1 MKNFLFVLFIL
12 VSLSSFSQKKKL
24 YRVTNDKGT
33 FFLSYGFNRTVY
45 SMSNL
50 YLVGNGYNFN
60 LERSKATDNQSKFG
74 SGDYALNSIS
84 IPQYN
89 FKLGYYYKKK
99 WSIAF
104 AVDHMKYIFA
114 DNNHVIFSGNTSF
127 IVQEVAFGNDGQ
139 TFSNSLKYSESVTTN
154 KEQFRFENSKGLN
167 YIHAELGLAERLYVK
182 GKRGNFCIASNTGFG
197 AGVLYSYTT
206 LLYNNIQGK
215 TAKSLSGYGL
225 SAFAGLRC
233 EVYKRAFIYTN
244 FSLGFL
250 HKVHEKSNAADPS
263 AIAKQKFGYSQIEI
277 GLGIFLYRRM
287 KNGCGGCPVW

>member
-1 MKNFLFVLFIL
+1 MKKLLVVLFIL

-24 YRVTNDKGT
+24 RRVTNDKGT
-33 FFLSYGFNRTVY
+33 IFTSWGFNQSAYT
-45 SMSNL
+45 MSNL
-50 YLVGNGYNFN
+50 HLSGNGYNFN

-89 FKLGYYYKKK
+89 FKVGYYYKKK

-114 DNNHVIFSGNTSF
+114 DQNQVIISGNTSF
-127 IVQEVAFGNDGQ
+127 IVQDVSFGNQQ
-139 TFSNSLKYSESVTTN
+139 TFSNVTLYSQNVTTN
-154 KEQFRFENSKGLN
+154 KNEFRFENAKGLN
-167 YIHAELGLAERLYVK
+167 YIHAELGLAERLYVA
-182 GKRGNFCIASNTGFG
+182 GKRGNFCIASNTGVG
-197 AGVLYSYTT
+197 AGILYSYTT
-206 LLYNNIQGK
+206 LLYNHIQGT

-233 EVYKRAFIYTN
+233 EVYKRAYIYTN
-244 FSLGFL
+244 FSVGFL
-250 HKVHEKSNAADPS
+250 HKVNERSNASDPS
-263 AIAKQKFGYSQIEI
+263 AIARQKFGYSQIEV
-277 GLGIFLYRRM
+277 GVGIFLYRRM